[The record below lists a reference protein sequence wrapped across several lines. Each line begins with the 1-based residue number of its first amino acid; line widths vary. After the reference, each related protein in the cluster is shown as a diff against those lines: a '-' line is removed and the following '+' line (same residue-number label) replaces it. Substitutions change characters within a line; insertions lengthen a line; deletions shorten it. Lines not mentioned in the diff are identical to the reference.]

1 MNTNFNTLINLL
13 YMKKCFLLL
22 FAGLFF
28 ASAAKTQTADPNL
41 GIIPAPKSVNI
52 LMGQFA
58 VGTKTVIQYEN
69 AEDRQNANLF
79 HDFLKEKYLIDL
91 PVSKLSAQKIAGT
104 ILFTSRDAEQLPA
117 EAYKLNINPGSIIL
131 RGKEAG
137 QFYGLQTLLQ
147 LFPVEKDAKLFI
159 PCAEINDEPR
169 FKFRG
174 MHLDVTL
181 HFFPVSFIK
190 KFIDRM
196 AQYKLNTFHWH
207 LTEDQGWRIEIK
219 KYPELTRVGA
229 YRAQTLIGSAQKEDP
244 MGYDNTPHG
253 GFYNQDEIRDVIRY
267 ASDRHITILPEIELP
282 GHCISALAAYPY
294 LGCGDNPG
302 PFKTIES
309 WGIYEDVFCAGKEST
324 FEFLENVL
332 TEVMELFPS
341 KYIHIGGDEVP
352 KTRWKS
358 CKYCQKRIKDNNLKD
373 EFELQSYF
381 VQRIEKFLNSKGR
394 AIIGWDEILEGGLA
408 PNATLMSWRGEKGG
422 IAAAQ
427 QNHDV
432 IMAPNDY
439 IYFDHYQ
446 AKPEQE
452 PMGFPGFNPLERVYS
467 YNPVPPSLSPE
478 QQKHILG
485 AEACVWTEY
494 MATPA
499 KVEYMTLPRLFA
511 FSEIAWTALDRK
523 NYTNFFQERIP
534 LHLAKLDK
542 TDLLYFV
549 PTAIGADD
557 EKTYHIKG
565 GKDVTISLK
574 PTVLGAKI
582 YYTFNNLSPRES
594 DFIYEKPIVVHVP
607 DGEKRVLKT
616 IVITP
621 SGKRSSVT
629 RTLFINASPSALR
642 K

>member
-1 MNTNFNTLINLL
+1 
-13 YMKKCFLLL
+13 MKKLLNVIIITL
-22 FAGLFF
+22 VLTKSGFSQA
-28 ASAAKTQTADPNL
+28 ADPNL
-41 GIIPAPKSVNI
+41 GIIPAPKSVNV

-58 VGTKTVIQYEN
+58 LNLKTQILFEN
-69 AEDRQNANLF
+69 EEDQKTAMLF
-79 HDFLKEKYLIDL
+79 REFLKDKYQMNLT
-91 PVSKLSAQKIAGT
+91 VNKLSSKKSVNT
-104 ILFTSRDAEQLPA
+104 ILFSSKGSENIPDEG
-117 EAYKLNINPGSIIL
+117 YKLNITPSGVHL
-131 RGKEAG
+131 TGKEAG
-137 QFYGLQTLLQ
+137 MFYGFQSLIQ
-147 LFPVEKDAKLFI
+147 LFPIEKSANMYI

-169 FKFRG
+169 FKYRG

-181 HFFPVSFIK
+181 HFFPVSFVK
-190 KFIDRM
+190 KFINMM
-196 AQYKLNTFHWH
+196 AEYKLNTFHWH

-219 KYPELTRVGA
+219 KYPELTKSGA
-229 YRAQTLIGSAQKEDP
+229 WRAQTLIGSAQKDDP
-244 MGYDNTPHG
+244 IGYDNTPHG
-253 GFYNQDEIRDVIRY
+253 GFYSQDEIRDVIKY
-267 ASDRHITILPEIELP
+267 ASERHITIIPEIELP
-282 GHCISALAAYPY
+282 GHCISALVAYPH
-294 LGCGDNPG
+294 LACGDNPG

-358 CKYCQKRIKDNNLKD
+358 CKHCQKRIKDNNLKD
-373 EFELQSYF
+373 EYELQSYF
-381 VQRIEKFLNSKGR
+381 VQRIEKFINSRGR

-408 PNATLMSWRGEKGG
+408 PNATVMSWRGEKGG

-432 IMAPNDY
+432 IMAPNNY

-452 PMGFPGFNPLERVYS
+452 PIGFPGYNPLERVYS
-467 YNPVPPSLSPE
+467 YDPVPQSLTAE
-478 QQKHILG
+478 QKKHILG

-499 KVEYMTLPRLFA
+499 KVEYMILPRLLA
-511 FSEIAWTALDRK
+511 FSEITWTPLDRK
-523 NYTNFFQERIP
+523 NYQNFQEERLP
-534 LHLAKLDK
+534 VHLAKLDK
-542 TDLLYFV
+542 TDVIYFV

-557 EKTYHIKG
+557 EKTHHIKNN
-565 GKDVTISLK
+565 KDVTITLK
-574 PTVLGAKI
+574 SPVKGAKI
-582 YYTFNNLSPRES
+582 FYTFNHHSPRET
-594 DFIYEKPIVVHVP
+594 DYLYEKPIVVNVP
-607 DGEKRVLKT
+607 DGQKRVLKT

-621 SGKRSSVT
+621 SGKRSNVT
-629 RTLFINASPSALR
+629 KTIFLNASPQALNR

>member
-1 MNTNFNTLINLL
+1 MKRQLILILITL
-13 YMKKCFLLL
+13 FLSKP
-22 FAGLFF
+22 GI
-28 ASAAKTQTADPNL
+28 SQTTDPNL
-41 GIIPAPKSVNI
+41 GIIPAPKSVNV

-58 VGTKTVIQYEN
+58 LSQKTIIQYEN
-69 AEDRQNANLF
+69 PDDRNTAILF
-79 HDFLKEKYLIDL
+79 QDFLKEKYQINL
-91 PVSKLSAQKIAGT
+91 PVAKYSSKKSAST
-104 ILFTSRDAEQLPA
+104 ILFTSKRAENIVA
-117 EAYKLNINPGSIIL
+117 EGYKLNITPASITL
-131 RGKEAG
+131 TGKEAG
-137 QFYGLQTLLQ
+137 MFYGFQSLIQ
-147 LFPVEKDAKLFI
+147 LFPIEKTSNLYI

-169 FKFRG
+169 FKYRG

-181 HFFPVSFIK
+181 HFFPVSFVK
-190 KFIDRM
+190 KFINMM

-219 KYPELTRVGA
+219 KYPELTKSGA
-229 YRAQTLIGSAQKEDP
+229 WRAQTLIGSAQKDDP
-244 MGYDNTPHG
+244 IGYDNTPHG
-253 GFYNQDEIRDVIRY
+253 GFYSQNEIRDVIKY
-267 ASDRHITILPEIELP
+267 ASERHITIIPEIELP
-282 GHCISALAAYPY
+282 GHCISALVAYPD
-294 LGCGDNPG
+294 LACGDNPG

-332 TEVMELFPS
+332 TEVMDLFPS

-381 VQRIEKFLNSKGR
+381 VQRIEKFINSKGR

-408 PNATLMSWRGEKGG
+408 PNATVMSWRGEKGG
-422 IAAAQ
+422 IAAAK

-452 PMGFPGFNPLERVYS
+452 PIGFPGFNPLERVYG
-467 YNPVPPSLSPE
+467 YNPVPESLTPD
-478 QQKHILG
+478 QKKHILG

-499 KVEYMTLPRLFA
+499 KVEYMILPRLLA
-511 FSEIAWTALDRK
+511 FSEITWTPLERK
-523 NYTNFFQERIP
+523 NYKNFQEERLP
-534 LHLAKLDK
+534 VHLAKLDK
-542 TDLLYFV
+542 TDVIYFV

-557 EKTYHIKG
+557 EKTHHIKNN
-565 GKDVTISLK
+565 KDVTITLK
-574 PTVLGAKI
+574 APVAGAKI
-582 YYTFNNLSPRES
+582 FYTFNHHSPRET
-594 DFIYEKPIVVHVP
+594 DYLYEKPIVVNVP
-607 DGEKRVLKT
+607 DGQKRVLKT

-621 SGKRSSVT
+621 SGKRSNVT
-629 RTLFINASPSALR
+629 RTTFLNASPQALIR